1 MLPECCLKIDLLY
14 LGIEY
19 SLDMTPVYSES
30 GELLYYTFTF
40 TYSQP
45 PLEYDLTF
53 NMLYSDGVWIINNLD
68 NTTTYY
74 STENTNCPIGSS
86 TNWEYLVPFDPIFER
101 FFISWDGCPNVP
113 PVCCMFINIQF
124 NNIWRHLPVNPV
136 YNEQNELLYYEISF
150 FFDTM
155 LGPVEMNLTLGYANG
170 IWYLLDYENNVYY
183 KLETTGCP
191 SSSIQDWECVG
202 EALFNDFNIVNSAC
216 QQTIPECCLSMSAIF
231 EGDTYTLDIV
241 PVYSEGNSLLYYT
254 MEFEYPAGEGTETI
268 NFNLYYYDGVWYMV
282 DANTGFLYYSLNLA
296 GCPGS
301 TDDEW
306 QEYTELF
313 DAFVVFSLDC
323 QNEPDEEEFI
333 DIPEKPDLYY
343 CKHKNLMRKVRAGLA
358 DRVADMK
365 DIERFGLDKCM
376 DKWEDIIK
384 DYLIVHALQC
394 APYNEY
400 TNLDEKCLIGKLTD
414 KFNC

>member
-1 MLPECCLKIDLLY
+1 MLPECCLKIDLVY
-14 LGIEY
+14 LGVEY
-19 SLDMTPVYSES
+19 SLDLTPVYSES
-30 GELLYYTFTF
+30 GELLYYTFNLF
-40 TYSQP
+40 YSNP
-45 PLEYDLTF
+45 PLEYELTF
-53 NMLYSDGVWIINNLD
+53 NLLYSEGVWIINNLD

-74 STENTNCPIGSS
+74 STENVNCPIGSS

-124 NNIWRHLPVNPV
+124 NNIWRYLPVNPV

-150 FFDTM
+150 FFDTP

-183 KLETTGCP
+183 TLETTGCP
-191 SSSIQDWECVG
+191 SSSIEDWQCIG
-202 EALFNDFNIVNSAC
+202 EPLFNDFEILNTDCHQEV
-216 QQTIPECCLSMSAIF
+216 PECCLSISTIF
-231 EGDTYTLDIV
+231 EGETITADLA
-241 PVYSEGNSLLYYT
+241 PVYDEGDVLLYY
-254 MEFEYPAGEGTETI
+254 EFVSFEP
-268 NFNLYYYDGVWYMV
+268 FRLYYSGGVWYM
-282 DANTGFLYYSLNLA
+282 TEGEILYYSLNLA

-301 TDDEW
+301 TNDEW
-306 QEYTELF
+306 QEYTPFF
-313 DAFVVFSLDC
+313 DAFVIFSLDC
-323 QNEPDEEEFI
+323 KNEPDEQEFI

-358 DRVADMK
+358 DRGADMK

-400 TNLDEKCLIGKLTD
+400 TGLDEKCLIGKLTD

>member
-1 MLPECCLKIDLLY
+1 MLPECCLKINLVY
-14 LGIEY
+14 LGVEY
-19 SLDMTPVYSES
+19 FLDLTPVYNES
-30 GELLYYTFTF
+30 GELIYYTIPLDSPVVNLVWVDGIWQLIDGNDETIYYTFESNVCPVSENEQWT
-40 TYSQP
+40 SNLEI
-45 PLEYDLTF
+45 PL
-53 NMLYSDGVWIINNLD
+53 
-68 NTTTYY
+68 
-74 STENTNCPIGSS
+74 
-86 TNWEYLVPFDPIFER
+86 FDR
-101 FFISWDGCPNVP
+101 FSIEWDGCPNAL
-113 PVCCMFINIQF
+113 PVCCMLINIQF
-124 NNIWRHLPVNPV
+124 AGAWYSLPINPI
-136 YNEQNELLYYEISF
+136 YNESDELLYYEFTITYNSE
-150 FFDTM
+150 
-155 LGPVEMNLTLGYANG
+155 LGPTPINVVLGYANG
-170 IWYLLDYENNVYY
+170 IWYMLSYDNNVYY
-183 KLETTGCP
+183 TFESTTCP
-191 SSSIQDWECVG
+191 SSSIEDWVCHE
-202 EALFNDFNIVNSAC
+202 EAFFTDFEIINVAC
-216 QQTIPECCLSMSAIF
+216 QQTVPECCLSMSAIF

-241 PVYSEGNSLLYYT
+241 PFYSEGNSLLYYT

-296 GCPGS
+296 GCPGG
-301 TDDEW
+301 TNDEW

-400 TNLDEKCLIGKLTD
+400 TGLDEKCLIGKLTD